1 MPRRCLFSNRTILI
15 FIFDNKVTLLDTRNI
30 GLRNIEVA
38 DTKICSI
45 DGENGKLIY
54 RGYDIL
60 DLANHS
66 TYEETAFLLLF
77 GDLPLERELDDFN
90 SKLIKYRAVPE
101 SVFLNMKNRPLTA
114 HPMDVLQ
121 SSILELA
128 DYDTDRSSESKEANI
143 ERAISLIAKIP
154 TIVAGWDRIRTNKDS
169 VKPLSDN
176 SHAHNFLYMLYGE
189 HPKHEVSKI
198 FDISLI
204 LHAEHSFNASTFAAR
219 EIASTRASIYASI
232 GGAVGALSGELH
244 GGANIQVMKMLLD
257 IGNINNV
264 EDWIKKRIQNGG
276 RVMGMGHAVYRTT
289 DPRSEVLS
297 TLSRAISK
305 ENETEWFD
313 MTERVESVTKKIM
326 WDSRKMHI
334 YPNVDLY
341 SASLYYSLGI
351 PMDLNTPIF
360 AISRIAGWNAHV
372 IEEKFAEAAP
382 KPALYR
388 PKAVYVGRYC
398 GPMGCEYINLIN
410 RKVQSS

>member
-1 MPRRCLFSNRTILI
+1 M
-15 FIFDNKVTLLDTRNI
+15 DTRNI

-77 GDLPLERELDDFN
+77 GDLPIKEELDEFN
-90 SKLIKYRAVPE
+90 SKLSELRSIPD
-101 SVFLNMKNRPLTA
+101 SVTKNMKNKPVLA

-121 SSILELA
+121 SSILDLA
-128 DYDTDRSSESKEANI
+128 DYDRNRLDEGKNANI
-143 ERAISLIAKIP
+143 DRAISLIAKIP
-154 TIVAGWDRIRTNKDS
+154 TIVAAWDRIRNKQDV
-169 VKPLSDN
+169 VKPLDDN
-176 SHAHNFLYMLYGE
+176 SHAHNFLYMLRGE
-189 HPKHEVSKI
+189 HPKNEISKI

-244 GGANIQVMKMLLD
+244 GGANIQVMKMLLEIED
-257 IGNINNV
+257 LNNV
-264 EDWIKKRIQNGG
+264 EKWVQERLAKGA

-289 DPRSEVLS
+289 DPRSEVLA

-305 ENETEWFD
+305 EKGTKWFD
-313 MTERVESVTKKIM
+313 ITEKIEQVTKKVM
-326 WDSRKMHI
+326 YQTKKMLI

-351 PMDLNTPIF
+351 PIDLNTPIF
-360 AISRIAGWNAHV
+360 AISRIAGWNAHI

-398 GPMGCEYINLIN
+398 GPMGCEYVSLIN
-410 RKVQSS
+410 RKTQNAPV